1 MTFQRFSDVGSSGR
15 ALARER
21 FTWSE
26 KWNEFGS
33 ESNLRRR
40 QIWNRGIKEL
50 KKKKIGEYESRWE
63 YKGKSHLQSAQNL
76 RRWDVGSLLA
86 VWARCASEM
95 TQYLSLFMTF
105 DSSLIADL
113 ELFWCVFVYSFLFCF
128 ASSLNRVCV
137 AAAQQPNLRATVSR
151 AIKQIPN
158 IFGSHLPSPSE
169 QANSELEWWWYRKIW
184 NKFKWRG
191 LCACVVLLLL
201 FGASE
206 NCAIKVKG
214 DSISTTKKKSSSSSE
229 WRRFSCSPC
238 IVFFILL

>member
-1 MTFQRFSDVGSSGR
+1 MTFQRFSDGGSSGR

-128 ASSLNRVCV
+128 ISQSSVCSSS
-137 AAAQQPNLRATVSR
+137 AAAQLARESLTGNQT
-151 AIKQIPN
+151 
-158 IFGSHLPSPSE
+158 
-169 QANSELEWWWYRKIW
+169 NSEYLRLSLTLPK
-184 NKFKWRG
+184 RTSQ
-191 LCACVVLLLL
+191 
-201 FGASE
+201 FGIGMMMIQK
-206 NCAIKVKG
+206 NLK
-214 DSISTTKKKSSSSSE
+214 
-229 WRRFSCSPC
+229 
-238 IVFFILL
+238 